1 MSWLTTGWIIISSS
15 KSEPPP
21 KKDTHLS
28 LHIFIAPPHPHSFL
42 CNLKSLCQDKVNSY
56 LKCTSVQVIFK
67 WLTPR
72 TASTAKTAR
81 GSRTVHT
88 PWTMINFDVKEGSEP
103 NICWQPHLIRTSR
116 NVTAFKVR
124 GPTITIASSSRV
136 WSKEL
141 WYTRSTVCAW
151 NWNLAG
157 EAAEACDV
165 HVGRRECEVCACV
178 NMHIVCLCLW
188 CFTAQGQ
195 LVPAI
200 HTLCYIVSGWFNHI
214 SLGWWQRLIGCFTHL
229 LGHICLCSKTW
240 VHTHKVKTQE
250 LSWTFYWKLD
260 SPIYSKPHEFLN
272 LPISQEEV

>member
-1 MSWLTTGWIIISSS
+1 MWFSTTKSFQSSS
-15 KSEPPP
+15 LSKSTTTKKRHPSVLAHFPYHSLPSPP
-21 KKDTHLS
+21 
-28 LHIFIAPPHPHSFL
+28 FF

-88 PWTMINFDVKEGSEP
+88 PWAMINFDVKEGSEP

-124 GPTITIASSSRV
+124 GPTTTITSSSRV

-151 NWNLAG
+151 NWNLSE
-157 EAAEACDV
+157 EATEASDV
-165 HVGRRECEVCACV
+165 HVGKLECEVCACV
-178 NMHIVCLCLW
+178 NMHVLHCLW
-188 CFTAQGQ
+188 SYFFSLMT
-195 LVPAI
+195 
-200 HTLCYIVSGWFNHI
+200 TFNWLFYSYVRPYWSRDMFKENVHWLDNI
-214 SLGWWQRLIGCFTHL
+214 SIKFAL
-229 LGHICLCSKTW
+229 K
-240 VHTHKVKTQE
+240 K
-250 LSWTFYWKLD
+250 
-260 SPIYSKPHEFLN
+260 
-272 LPISQEEV
+272 

>member
-1 MSWLTTGWIIISSS
+1 MIHNCEQSRSFQSPHWQT
-15 KSEPPP
+15 P
-21 KKDTHLS
+21 THCQKRHPSNLAHFLS
-28 LHIFIAPPHPHSFL
+28 HPHPPFF

-88 PWTMINFDVKEGSEP
+88 PWAMINFDVKEGSEP

-124 GPTITIASSSRV
+124 GPTTTIASSSRV

-151 NWNLAG
+151 NWNLAAEET
-157 EAAEACDV
+157 EAGDV
-165 HVGRRECEVCACV
+165 HVGRLEC
-178 NMHIVCLCLW
+178 
-188 CFTAQGQ
+188 
-195 LVPAI
+195 
-200 HTLCYIVSGWFNHI
+200 
-214 SLGWWQRLIGCFTHL
+214 
-229 LGHICLCSKTW
+229 
-240 VHTHKVKTQE
+240 
-250 LSWTFYWKLD
+250 
-260 SPIYSKPHEFLN
+260 
-272 LPISQEEV
+272 

>member
-1 MSWLTTGWIIISSS
+1 MPFSLKSMCQVIHNSDWS
-15 KSEPPP
+15 KSVFLTVKIQPTTKKKKTPIYPCTFSFSLPP
-21 KKDTHLS
+21 TT
-28 LHIFIAPPHPHSFL
+28 HPHTPFF

-157 EAAEACDV
+157 EATEACDV
-165 HVGRRECEVCACV
+165 HVGRLECEVCACV
-178 NMHIVCLCLW
+178 NMHVVYLCLR
-188 CFTAQGQ
+188 CLAAQGQ

-200 HTLCYIVSGWFNHI
+200 HILCYII
-214 SLGWWQRLIGCFTHL
+214 IIL
-229 LGHICLCSKTW
+229 LLF
-240 VHTHKVKTQE
+240 VV
-250 LSWTFYWKLD
+250 D
-260 SPIYSKPHEFLN
+260 SIIFH
-272 LPISQEEV
+272 

>member
-1 MSWLTTGWIIISSS
+1 MSSDSQQWTVQISL
-15 KSEPPP
+15 PYCQNPTHHQ

-28 LHIFIAPPHPHSFL
+28 LHIFILTPPPTLFF

-157 EAAEACDV
+157 EATEACDV
-165 HVGRRECEVCACV
+165 HVGRLECEVCACV
-178 NMHIVCLCLW
+178 NMHVVYLCLW
-188 CFTAQGQ
+188 CFAAQGQ
-195 LVPAI
+195 LIPAI
-200 HTLCYIVSGWFNHI
+200 HTLCYIVSGRFPHI
-214 SLGWWQRLIGCFTHL
+214 SLIWWQHLIGCFTRMSGL
-229 LGHICLCSKTW
+229 IGHMWYVSRKCPLA
-240 VHTHKVKTQE
+240 
-250 LSWTFYWKLD
+250 
-260 SPIYSKPHEFLN
+260 
-272 LPISQEEV
+272 